1 MRRELTATWS
11 TDWIGEGYRIETL
24 RGRFRPA
31 GWSDQEVATRW
42 AIVFVRRGAYR
53 RRADGVEYIVDRN
66 TGFVR
71 RPGEEWS
78 SAVFTTAYEE
88 LTVLEVDPDCLGH
101 LPELTDAAGPVPV
114 QPDVAL
120 AHRLLVRAL
129 HGDELQV
136 EEGVFDLAHRFVPAP
151 ACRRPIGRRPSTAT
165 TRRQLVADC
174 VELLNT
180 SYHEPVGLL
189 DLARR
194 VGSSPYH
201 LSRVF
206 REVTGTTIS
215 QYRTRLRLQAVLERL
230 DEGDDDLATVAA
242 ATGFADHGHMTRT
255 VTGLLGVAPSVL
267 RSRLRPRGDG
277 VGGEVVVR
285 SA

>member
-1 MRRELTATWS
+1 MARELTEAWS
-11 TDWIGEGYRIETL
+11 TDWMGDGYRIETM
-24 RGRFRPA
+24 RGRFRPE
-31 GWSDQEVATRW
+31 GWSDPQVATRW
-42 AIVFVRRGAYR
+42 ALVFARSGAYR
-53 RRADGVEYIVDRN
+53 RRADGVEYIVDGN

-88 LTVLEVDPDCLGH
+88 LTVLEVDPDRLGH
-101 LPELTDAAGPVPV
+101 LPDLTDAAGPVPI

-120 AHRLLVRAL
+120 AHRLLLGALRA
-129 HGDELQV
+129 DELRL
-136 EEGVFDLAHRFVPAP
+136 EEGVFDLAHRCVPSP
-151 ACRRPIGRRPSTAT
+151 ACRRPIGRRHATAT

-180 SYHEPVGLL
+180 SYHEPIGLL

-215 QYRTRLRLQAVLERL
+215 QYRTRLRVHAVLERL
-230 DEGDDDLATVAA
+230 DKGDPDLSAVAA

-255 VTGLLGVAPSVL
+255 ITGLLGAAPSVL
-267 RSRLRPRGDG
+267 RSRMRQRDDR
-277 VGGEVVVR
+277 VVSDVVAR